1 MLCTN
6 SPECCAEW
14 PLDFIVYRG
23 RVGYLTII
31 SSNLLILISQLSSS
45 YLLHGH
51 THTRIYPLTP
61 HTLTFMLFK
70 LSSALKKKFAQSKPT
85 PSALLLAEILERV
98 FDFIDDDTIH
108 DTIILVCRLW
118 FSINQRRL
126 FRELTWN
133 DSSQTKSAWCLD
145 EFIWR
150 LPRATCLKWTTRYND
165 LISPDARKIF
175 QALERI
181 NSSKDQSSITNN
193 GGLRVADLIG
203 SVPFILKALPYLPFI
218 TVLRLC
224 IMQNNSIDMD
234 YIFQTCPRLQSL
246 QLDSPSTLY
255 LPGCWGGSS
264 NNNNTVSSIPP
275 LQSLYLENACFS
287 QSSLES
293 MLLATPHMKH
303 LQLRNL
309 RRQDS
314 REGYSWHSLYKCLVS
329 LALSLQSIHFSV
341 FGQQPVDDAQ
351 EAHEKVLSICPH
363 ATEWSFRTSD
373 LTLIL
378 RQSLQKLPNVVTTLN
393 LVTESVKQ
401 PNKALAL
408 HQYLCESPHLLH
420 LKASQSY
427 CLIERMDLFGRWMPL
442 PIYGEDAYRQPGIWM
457 CRQLQTLH
465 IEVHKLHPAD
475 RQGSPTRSRVLFGYI
490 SRVCPNLRDLEV
502 WEPENVPGLCLELPG
517 GFCLLARLRL
527 LENFRIGS
535 GKNSQILKPRD
546 VKWLTKS
553 GRSATSKQERRE
565 GMNGWSQA
573 IVRERQRV
581 NDLWERVSREKAP
594 TFVPPQEVEPELV
607 QDLKNLG
614 LLEDVRLMLHQ
625 MNSSVGY
632 DSLPRL
638 RSLSVYSDGETGL
651 SPEKEYRR
659 MNVIAPSNDMITYSG
674 WGL

>member
-1 MLCTN
+1 
-6 SPECCAEW
+6 
-14 PLDFIVYRG
+14 
-23 RVGYLTII
+23 
-31 SSNLLILISQLSSS
+31 
-45 YLLHGH
+45 
-51 THTRIYPLTP
+51 
-61 HTLTFMLFK
+61 MLFK
-70 LSSALKKKFAQSKPT
+70 LSIALKKKFAHSNPT
-85 PSALLLAEILERV
+85 PAALLLPEILERV

-133 DSSQTKSAWCLD
+133 EVPKTNSARRLE
-145 EFIWR
+145 EFILR
-150 LPRATCLKWTTRYND
+150 LPSATRLKWTTRYND
-165 LISPDARKIF
+165 LISPDARNIL

-181 NSSKDQSSITNN
+181 NNSKDQSSITNN
-193 GGLRVADLIG
+193 GGLRTADLTG
-203 SVPFILKALPYLPFI
+203 SVPFILKILSYLPSI

-234 YIFQTCPRLQSL
+234 YIFQICPRLQSL
-246 QLDSPSTLY
+246 QLESPSTLY
-255 LPGCWGGSS
+255 LPGCWVGSS
-264 NNNNTVSSIPP
+264 NNKNTGSSIPP
-275 LQSLYLENACFS
+275 LRSLYLENACFS

-293 MLLATPHMKH
+293 LLQATPHLKH

-309 RRQDS
+309 RRQEFG
-314 REGYSWHSLYKCLVS
+314 EGYSWNCLYKCLVS

-351 EAHEKVLSICPH
+351 EAYEKVSTICPH

-373 LTLIL
+373 LTPIL
-378 RQSLQKLPNVVTTLN
+378 RQSLQELPNVVTTLN
-393 LVTESVKQ
+393 LVTESVDQ
-401 PNKALAL
+401 SNKALAL

-427 CLIERMDLFGRWMPL
+427 CLIERMDLFGHWMPL
-442 PIYGEDAYRQPGIWM
+442 PRYGEDAYRQPGIWM

-465 IEVHKLHPAD
+465 IQVHKLRPAD
-475 RQGSPTRSRVLFGYI
+475 RQVSPTRCRVLFGYI
-490 SRVCPNLRDLEV
+490 SRVCPNLRDLEIR
-502 WEPENVPGLCLELPG
+502 EPENVPGLYLELPG

-527 LENFRIGS
+527 LENLRIGS

-546 VKWLTKS
+546 VKWLTKF

-565 GMNGWSQA
+565 GMICWQEA
-573 IVRERQRV
+573 LVKERQRV
-581 NDLWERVSREKAP
+581 NDLWDRVSRGEASK
-594 TFVPPQEVEPELV
+594 FIPPQGVEPELI

-614 LLEDVRLMLHQ
+614 LLEDVKLMLDQ
-625 MNSSVGY
+625 MNSNAGY
-632 DSLPRL
+632 DSVPRL
-638 RSLSVYSDGETGL
+638 RSLSVYSDGETGRL
-651 SPEKEYRR
+651 SPEKECRR